1 MRRVRQNLEMLI
13 PRLVTLGYQFGYGWI
28 QPPAD
33 EPFGRRLRRDYL
45 RMLAGERAH

>member
-33 EPFGRRLRRDYL
+33 EPFGWRLRRDYL
-45 RMLAGERAH
+45 RMLAGARAH